1 MIFVLLDWNLSR
13 VPRCSGE
20 PICHAQRELP
30 GLPGQRPVW
39 RLLCRHA
46 EGAGRHLEIL
56 LQDQAGGWWAVR
68 GSRAQRLLDWHGWR
82 ANQQGEHSP
91 SPSPS
96 PSHPLSLPF
105 SLFSFSLPL
114 SHVHTPEAQK
124 HAQMFQPVSLRTETC
139 SENAHT
145 HTRSRCSP
153 KPQLCCNFPCL
164 KLPSKGTKT
173 LI

>member
-1 MIFVLLDWNLSR
+1 MIFVLLDWNLSL

-30 GLPGQRPVW
+30 GLPGQRPVR

-82 ANQQGEHSP
+82 ANQQGEH